1 MLRRRRTSLM
11 PSPQGSGDE
20 NAGALTRFL
29 PGKSYYVTHHITTHH
44 ITTHVTLRIAGLR
57 TRLKLGQEGK
67 TKVFISFKKEYN
79 LFPAPST
86 NLNPNS

>member
-1 MLRRRRTSLM
+1 MLRHRRTSLV

-29 PGKSYYVTHHITTHH
+29 PGKSHYVTHHIA
-44 ITTHVTLRIAGLR
+44 THVTLCIAGLR

-67 TKVFISFKKEYN
+67 TRVFVSFKKEYN

-86 NLNPNS
+86 NLNPNL